1 MYVQLRYQKCLDKAV
16 TSEDL
21 VSPLSQ
27 PSASSSKVSC
37 HSSSPS
43 HSVRVFSVQ
52 SVNYT
57 SLFIVLVH
65 ELATLIVS
73 RRVWLV
79 LSVCLIAVFQTSRNM
94 IF

>member
-1 MYVQLRYQKCLDKAV
+1 M

-37 HSSSPS
+37 Y
-43 HSVRVFSVQ
+43 SVRVFSVQ

-73 RRVWLV
+73 RLV
-79 LSVCLIAVFQTSRNM
+79 LSICHSFSSSSNLSEYDVLYNVLLCCV
-94 IF
+94 